1 MFEHSRFTDNFKP
14 TIGADFSN
22 KEIAIDGK
30 IVTLQ
35 IWDTAGQERYQSL
48 GTAFYRG
55 ADCALLV
62 YDISNAWTF
71 DNIPNWRASF
81 LQKSMVS
88 APENFP
94 FTVVGNKLD
103 LEDEGRAVTTTQ
115 ALDYCEKNGGL
126 DFLETSAKD
135 NKNVE
140 EAFIKIAARA
150 LKRQNEMQKR
160 MDEN

>member
-1 MFEHSRFTDNFKP
+1 
-14 TIGADFSN
+14 
-22 KEIAIDGK
+22 
-30 IVTLQ
+30 
-35 IWDTAGQERYQSL
+35 
-48 GTAFYRG
+48 
-55 ADCALLV
+55 
-62 YDISNAWTF
+62 
-71 DNIPNWRASF
+71 
-81 LQKSMVS
+81 MVS

-103 LEDEGRAVTTTQ
+103 LEDEGRAVTNTQ